1 MDLVKEYNLK
11 VGDKIETNGDGHI
24 NGDRFTGKII
34 YINDDSFYVGRNEIS
49 GEEPPVKVDYFC
61 YKYSW
66 VITRDNENC
75 FVKKINTNAKYL
87 NK

>member
-11 VGDKIETNGDGHI
+11 VGDKIETNGDAGSKRSSFI
-24 NGDRFTGKII
+24 GRII
-34 YINDDSFYVGRNEIS
+34 YINDDSFYVGRNEVY
-49 GEEPPVKVDYFC
+49 GKEPPVKVDHFGYR
-61 YKYSW
+61 YSW
-66 VITRDNENC
+66 VITRDNEKC